1 VIEKMVITMTGEIEN
16 LIDEFP
22 QASNRRVEEIATRL
36 EGVLSDIEC
45 KFPTEDD
52 TDSAYE
58 CQNIPK
64 AKELIVRVRAWNE
77 NDGELKTG
85 DRKSENRESG
95 VINGLSK
102 ELKTTFNQICRVSTD
117 LG

>member
-1 VIEKMVITMTGEIEN
+1 MEVAMTGEIEN
-16 LIDEFP
+16 LIDELP
-22 QASNRRVEEIATRL
+22 QASNQRVEEIVTIF

-45 KFPTEDD
+45 KYPIEDD

-64 AKELIVRVRAWNE
+64 ARELIVLVRAWNE
-77 NDGELKTG
+77 SDRELKAG
-85 DRKSENRESG
+85 DRTREDRESG

-102 ELKTTFNQICRVSTD
+102 ELKTTFNQI
-117 LG
+117 

>member
-1 VIEKMVITMTGEIEN
+1 MTDKIKN
-16 LIDEFP
+16 LIDELP
-22 QASNRRVEEIATRL
+22 QASNQRVEEIATIL

-58 CQNIPK
+58 CLNIPE

-77 NDGELKTG
+77 SDGELKTG
-85 DRKSENRESG
+85 DRKRVGRESG
-95 VINGLSK
+95 IINGLSK
-102 ELKTTFNQICRVSTD
+102 ELKTTFNQICLVSTD